1 MLMRAEKLCKSY
13 ASDGLQNH
21 VLKNIDLEI
30 REGVF
35 TVVMGASGSGKSTL
49 LYCLSVMDAA
59 TSGRLHYGDRQLDK
73 LSDHQMAALRRH
85 EFGFVFQQI
94 HLVPNLT
101 LFENIAV
108 PGYLTMTARD
118 SHRRADA
125 LLEKV
130 GLGGLGGRLPTQ
142 VSGGQAQRAAV
153 ARALVNT
160 PKVLFADEPT
170 GALNSSAGKD
180 ILDLLTTLNEAGQT
194 VVMVT
199 HDVKAATRADR
210 LLYLRDGVICDEMTL
225 PRYDAARTE
234 GREAQVLAWLT
245 SFGW

>member
-1 MLMRAEKLCKSY
+1 MLIKTEKLCKSY

-21 VLKNIDLEI
+21 VLKNINLEI
-30 REGVF
+30 NEGEF

-49 LYCLSVMDAA
+49 LYCLSLMDKA
-59 TSGRLHYGDRQLDK
+59 TSGILYYKGKHLDK
-73 LSDHQMAALRRH
+73 LSDNHMAELRRN

-108 PGYLTMTARD
+108 PGYLTMKAKN
-118 SHRRADA
+118 SHKKANE

-130 GLGGLGGRLPTQ
+130 DLSDFGSRLPAQ

-153 ARALVNT
+153 ARALVNS

-170 GALNSSAGKD
+170 GALNSKAGQD
-180 ILDLLTTLNEAGQT
+180 ILNLLTSLNQSGQT
-194 VVMVT
+194 VLMVT

-210 LLYLRDGVICDEMTL
+210 LIYLRDGVIGGEMTL
-225 PRYDAARTE
+225 SRYDASKVE
-234 GREAQVLAWLT
+234 GREAQVIAWLS